1 MKLIFEQA
9 IAYNPQRA
17 DGIADSQM
25 QYKAGE
31 SPDFQFTEA
40 DAKNLIAGGYAR
52 PAESAHVESE
62 SAGQETSNEKPSG
75 TGSND
80 PLEHEADPPSLVCP
94 HGCKDGKPFGS
105 AIGLEVH
112 RRAKH

>member
-9 IAYNPQRA
+9 VAYNPQRV
-17 DGIADSQM
+17 DGVTDAQM
-25 QYKAGE
+25 QYAKGE
-31 SPDFQFTEA
+31 VPDYDFSDA
-40 DAKNLIAGGYAR
+40 DAKNLISGGYAR
-52 PAESAHVESE
+52 PAESVDVESE
-62 SAGQETSNEKPSG
+62 KREEPRNENPSG

-80 PLEHEADPPSLVCP
+80 KDEPPSDPPSLVCP